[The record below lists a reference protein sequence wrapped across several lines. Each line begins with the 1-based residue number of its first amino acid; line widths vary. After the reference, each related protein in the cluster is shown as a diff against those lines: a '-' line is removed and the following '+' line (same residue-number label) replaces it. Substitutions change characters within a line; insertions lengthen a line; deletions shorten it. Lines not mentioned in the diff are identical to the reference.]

1 MSLRDLD
8 TSPRMRDTLRAED
21 LNSDACVTLAAKIL
35 ADAAN
40 EYVRTRRRC
49 DACPSRENLDHLK
62 TCRSFYLS
70 EWFAALSGGLV
81 DGKAAMEAL
90 DRQARGGGNKHK

>member
-1 MSLRDLD
+1 MSLRDMD
-8 TSPRMRDTLRAED
+8 ACPRMRDTLRAED

-35 ADAAN
+35 AEAAN
-40 EYVRTRRRC
+40 EYIRTRRRC

-81 DGKAAMEAL
+81 DGKATMEAL
-90 DRQARGGGNKHK
+90 DRQARGGGNRHK